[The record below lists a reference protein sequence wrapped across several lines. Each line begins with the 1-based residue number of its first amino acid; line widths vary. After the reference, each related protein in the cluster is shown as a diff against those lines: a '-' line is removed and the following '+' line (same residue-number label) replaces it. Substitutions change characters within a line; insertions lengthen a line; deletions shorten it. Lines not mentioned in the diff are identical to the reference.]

1 MLRGIFSL
9 YSNYTRK
16 YRNQR
21 TYSALRNKKYHF
33 LICSVHAK
41 VKKKKNLAPRM
52 YWHYDKNA

>member
-1 MLRGIFSL
+1 MLRDIFSL

-21 TYSALRNKKYHF
+21 TYSVLRNKKYRF

-41 VKKKKNLAPRM
+41 VKKKNLAPRM
-52 YWHYDKNA
+52 YGVLAL